1 MSGPAISRAPSLRLS
16 PYVLLKD
23 GNEAPPILIAHGLSG
38 TVQVHKLAKHIYTD
52 HPVYGI
58 QAKGIDGQEEP
69 FDRIEDM
76 ASHYIDELDKIPC
89 EDSYILVG
97 YSFGGLVAL
106 ELAQRLQEKGREIP
120 LLVFIDTYPH
130 QRFMRFSTRSK
141 WFLQRMRGHLS
152 HMRDQ
157 SLIDAASYFL
167 KGIKRRLYLSESVLE
182 TAAPQ
187 EVLSEETSRQ
197 LAILQRVKQCMN
209 ASLEQYNPRFYPGKI
224 KFITTETKTFFPSDP
239 ATVWKHLVAEF
250 EVEVVPGDH
259 LNVVTTEFK
268 SLAELLT
275 RYIAEATRESV
286 CK

>member
-1 MSGPAISRAPSLRLS
+1 
-16 PYVLLKD
+16 LLKD
-23 GNEAPPILIAHGLSG
+23 GSEAPPILIAHGLSG
-38 TVQVHKLAKHIYTD
+38 TVQVHKLAKHIQTD

-58 QAKGIDGQEEP
+58 QAKGVDGKEEP

-76 ASHYIDELDKIPC
+76 ASYYIDELDKILP

-106 ELAQRLQEKGREIP
+106 EVAQRLQEKGRKVP

-130 QRFMRFSTRSK
+130 QRFTRFSTRSK
-141 WFLQRMRGHLS
+141 WFLLRMCGHLS

-157 SLIDAASYFL
+157 SFMDAWSYFL
-167 KGIKRRLYLSESVLE
+167 KGVKRRLYLSEAVLE

-187 EVLSEETSRQ
+187 EVLSADAAREQE
-197 LAILQRVKQCMN
+197 ILQHVKQRTF
-209 ASLEQYNPRFYPGKI
+209 ASYEKYNPRFYPGKI
-224 KFITTETKTFFPSDP
+224 KFITTATKTFFPSNP
-239 ATVWKHLVAEF
+239 ATVWKHLAAEF

-268 SLAELLT
+268 SLAEALT
-275 RYIAEATRESV
+275 RYAGEVAREPIRQQV
-286 CK
+286 TKKPPEGAALIYR